1 MRGQTNLSCIC
12 ASRTNGSSKHAA
24 YVASTP
30 QLFEGSW
37 QLVSMHGFNWVANW
51 INAMNRDTHDHLQT
65 IQNHVFSDYSHP
77 TLLITIFFWHLF
89 WSYSQFSC
97 WPIPRSTAV
106 FLLVKWKK
114 QIPSECLLDDLLFAG
129 QNSMLDRSNLPFG
142 LPLFCWFTWMCV
154 PLSIRGLYSTYNP
167 YKPIHSG
174 DLPCIQLVVS

>member
-24 YVASTP
+24 NVASTP

-37 QLVSMHGFNWVANW
+37 QLVSMHGFKWVANW

-97 WPIPRSTAV
+97 WPIPRSTAA
-106 FLLVKWKK
+106 FLLVKKT

-142 LPLFCWFTWMCV
+142 HLIFRFFA
-154 PLSIRGLYSTYNP
+154 GLLGCASHLVFVVYTPHTTHTNP
-167 YKPIHSG
+167 YIVG
-174 DLPCIQLVVS
+174 IFRAYN